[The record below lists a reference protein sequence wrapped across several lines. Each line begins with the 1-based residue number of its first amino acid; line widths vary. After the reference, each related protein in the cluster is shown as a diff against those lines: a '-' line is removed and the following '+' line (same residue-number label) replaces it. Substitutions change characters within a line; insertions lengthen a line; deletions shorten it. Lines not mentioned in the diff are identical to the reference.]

1 MRVRLGKLVLP
12 FSEGIVFPATEPHM
26 ESFFAMI
33 NSNYAR
39 SFWVRLFDVSDILR
53 NTSYY
58 LLEKNKVQ
66 FNFAEFPI
74 VQFFFERPDA
84 RPAMKDLLAVTGLS
98 SGAVSQAVDA
108 LIRDGLLERVRSEQD
123 RRSYLIQ
130 VTEKLRAFRMPP
142 LCHFE
147 QMLEAFRRISGTT
160 PEEMTVTE
168 EVFVQLAES
177 RTGGE
182 LAVIRQPS
190 DLSVPGLVSH
200 EWNGREYLNSL
211 PVWSLILHFTTNL
224 KIPAMVY
231 FYGKRGRMTLGK
243 IRLMNYLFYLSDQK
257 NGIPVVKDLAAR
269 FRASSGVVS
278 QTLNAMVQD
287 GMVERV
293 PLPPDHRLT
302 GIRLTQQGLRMRRQC
317 AASYT
322 SFMQN
327 FFSRI
332 EPEKVAVFDRA
343 MNMTLQFL
351 KSEEGKAFLMPGE
364 SPESYL

>member
-1 MRVRLGKLVLP
+1 
-12 FSEGIVFPATEPHM
+12 
-26 ESFFAMI
+26 MI
-33 NSNYAR
+33 SANEAR
-39 SFWVRLFDVSDILR
+39 SFWVRLFIVSDILR

-58 LLEKNKVQ
+58 LLEKNKVR

-84 RPAMKDLLAVTGLS
+84 RPAMKDLLSVTGLS

-108 LIRDGLLERVRSEQD
+108 LIEDGLLERVRSEQD
-123 RRSYLIQ
+123 HRSFLIQ
-130 VTEKLRAFRMPP
+130 VTEQLREFRKTP
-142 LCHFE
+142 LHHFE
-147 QMLEAFRRISGTT
+147 KMLEAFRQYSGITS
-160 PEEMTVTE
+160 EEMADTE
-168 EVFVQLAES
+168 EVFVRLAES

-200 EWNGREYLNSL
+200 EWNNREYLNTL

-224 KIPAMVY
+224 KNPAMVFY
-231 FYGKRGRMTLGK
+231 YGKRGRMTLGK
-243 IRLMNYLFYLSDQK
+243 LRLMNYLFCLSDQK
-257 NGIPVVKDLAAR
+257 KGIPVVKDLAAR
-269 FRASSGVVS
+269 FHASSGVIS

-293 PLPPDHRLT
+293 PSPLDHRMN

-322 SFMQN
+322 CFMQN
-327 FFSRI
+327 FLSRI
-332 EPEKVAVFDRA
+332 EPEKIELFARTLDL
-343 MNMTLQFL
+343 TLQFL
-351 KSEEGKAFLMPGE
+351 KTEEGRAFLCPAKHMTHTSE
-364 SPESYL
+364 FSMSK

>member
-1 MRVRLGKLVLP
+1 
-12 FSEGIVFPATEPHM
+12 M
-26 ESFFAMI
+26 ESSFAMI

-39 SFWVRLFDVSDILR
+39 SFWIRLFDVSDILR

-108 LIRDGLLERVRSEQD
+108 LIQDGLLERVQSEQD
-123 RRSYLIQ
+123 RRSYLIR
-130 VTEKLRAFRMPP
+130 VTEKLRAFRMTP
-142 LCHFE
+142 LRHFE
-147 QMLEAFRRISGTT
+147 KMLEALRQSSGMT
-160 PEEMTVTE
+160 PEEMAITE
-168 EVFVQLAES
+168 EVFVRLAES

-190 DLSVPGLVSH
+190 DLSIPGLVSH
-200 EWNGREYLNSL
+200 EWNDREYLDSL

-231 FYGKRGRMTLGK
+231 YYGRRGRMTLGK

-269 FRASSGVVS
+269 FRVSSGVVS
-278 QTLNAMVQD
+278 QTLNAMIQD
-287 GMVERV
+287 GMVERI
-293 PLPPDHRLT
+293 PLPHDRRMI

-322 SFMQN
+322 CFMQN
-327 FFSRI
+327 FLCRI
-332 EPEKVAVFDRA
+332 EPEKIKVFDRA
-343 MNMTLQFL
+343 LEMTLRFL
-351 KSEEGKAFLMPGE
+351 RTEEGKAFLMPGE
-364 SPESYL
+364 SPETYI

>member
-1 MRVRLGKLVLP
+1 
-12 FSEGIVFPATEPHM
+12 
-26 ESFFAMI
+26 MI
-33 NSNYAR
+33 SSNEAR

-108 LIRDGLLERVRSEQD
+108 LIEDGLLERVRSEQD
-123 RRSYLIQ
+123 HRSFLIQ
-130 VTEKLRAFRMPP
+130 VTEQLWKFRKTPLR
-142 LCHFE
+142 HFE
-147 QMLEAFRRISGTT
+147 KMLEAFRQYSGIT
-160 PEEMTVTE
+160 PEEMTMTE
-168 EVFVQLAES
+168 EVYVRLAES

-190 DLSVPGLVSH
+190 DLSIPGLVSH
-200 EWNGREYLNSL
+200 EWNGREYLNTL

-231 FYGKRGRMTLGK
+231 YYGKRGRMTLGK

-269 FRASSGVVS
+269 FRISSGVVS
-278 QTLNAMVQD
+278 QTLNAMIHD

-293 PLPPDHRLT
+293 PSPLDHRMI
-302 GIRLTQQGLRMRRQC
+302 GIRLTPQGLLMRRQC
-317 AASYT
+317 ATSYT
-322 SFMQN
+322 CFMQS

-332 EPEKVAVFDRA
+332 EPEKIELFDRVLDL
-343 MNMTLQFL
+343 TLRFL
-351 KSEEGKAFLMPGE
+351 NAEEGKAFLMPCE
-364 SPESYL
+364 TYDPYL

>member
-1 MRVRLGKLVLP
+1 
-12 FSEGIVFPATEPHM
+12 
-26 ESFFAMI
+26 MI

-108 LIRDGLLERVRSEQD
+108 LIQDGLLERVRSEQD
-123 RRSYLIQ
+123 HRSYLIQ
-130 VTEKLRAFRMPP
+130 VTEKLRSFRMTP
-142 LCHFE
+142 LRHFE
-147 QMLEAFRRISGTT
+147 KMLEALQQSTGMTK
-160 PEEMTVTE
+160 EEMTMIE
-168 EVFVQLAES
+168 DVFVQLAAS

-182 LAVIRQPS
+182 LAVIKQPS

-200 EWNGREYLNSL
+200 EWNKREYLNTL

-224 KIPAMVY
+224 KIPVMVY
-231 FYGKRGRMTLGK
+231 YYGKRGRMTLGK

-257 NGIPVVKDLAAR
+257 NGIPAVKELAER
-269 FRASSGVVS
+269 FRVSSGVVS
-278 QTLNAMVQD
+278 QTLNAMIQD

-293 PLPPDHRLT
+293 PSPLDRRLT

-322 SFMQN
+322 GFMQN
-327 FFSRI
+327 FLSRI
-332 EPEKVAVFDRA
+332 EPEMIAVFDRA
-343 MNMTLQFL
+343 LDMTLRFL
-351 KSEEGKAFLMPGE
+351 KTEEGRAFLMPSE
-364 SPESYL
+364 SPDSYL

>member
-1 MRVRLGKLVLP
+1 
-12 FSEGIVFPATEPHM
+12 M
-26 ESFFAMI
+26 EAQMI
-33 NSNYAR
+33 SANEAR

-108 LIRDGLLERVRSEQD
+108 LIQDGLLERVRSEQD
-123 RRSYLIQ
+123 HRSILIQ
-130 VTEKLRAFRMPP
+130 VTEQLREFRKTP
-142 LCHFE
+142 LHHFE
-147 QMLEAFRRISGTT
+147 KMLEALQVYGGMT
-160 PEEMTVTE
+160 PEEMAVTE

-182 LAVIRQPS
+182 LAVIGKPS

-200 EWNGREYLNSL
+200 EWNSREYLNTL

-224 KIPAMVY
+224 KLPVMVY
-231 FYGKRGRMTLGK
+231 YYGKRGRMTLGK
-243 IRLMNYLFYLSDQK
+243 IRLLNCLFLLSSLK
-257 NGIPVVKDLAAR
+257 NDTPAVKELAER
-269 FRASSGVVS
+269 FRVSSGVVS
-278 QTLNAMVQD
+278 QTLNAMIQD
-287 GMVERV
+287 GMVERI
-293 PLPPDHRLT
+293 PLPLDRRLT
-302 GIRLTQQGLRMRRQC
+302 GVRLTQQGLRMRRQC

-322 SFMQN
+322 CFMQN
-327 FFSRI
+327 FLSRI
-332 EPEKVAVFDRA
+332 EPEKIAVFDRA
-343 MNMTLQFL
+343 LDLTLHFL
-351 KSEEGKAFLMPGE
+351 KTDEGKSFLMPGE
-364 SPESYL
+364 SPETYI

>member
-1 MRVRLGKLVLP
+1 
-12 FSEGIVFPATEPHM
+12 
-26 ESFFAMI
+26 MI

-108 LIRDGLLERVRSEQD
+108 LIRDGLLERVQSEQD

-130 VTEKLRAFRMPP
+130 VTEKLRAFRMTP
-142 LCHFE
+142 LHHFE
-147 QMLEAFRRISGTT
+147 KMLEVFRQNSGMT
-160 PEEMTVTE
+160 PEEMTITE

-200 EWNGREYLNSL
+200 EWNGREYLNTL

-224 KIPAMVY
+224 KIPVMVY
-231 FYGKRGRMTLGK
+231 YYGKRGRMTLGK
-243 IRLMNYLFYLSDQK
+243 IRLMNYLFYLSSLK
-257 NGIPVVKDLAAR
+257 NETPLIKDLAVR
-269 FRASSGVVS
+269 FRVSSGVVS

-302 GIRLTQQGLRMRRQC
+302 GIRLTQQGVRMRRQC

-332 EPEKVAVFDRA
+332 EPEKFAVFDRA
-343 MNMTLQFL
+343 LNMTIQFL
-351 KSEEGKAFLMPGE
+351 KTEEGKAFLI
-364 SPESYL
+364 PENASGTCCY

>member
-1 MRVRLGKLVLP
+1 
-12 FSEGIVFPATEPHM
+12 M
-26 ESFFAMI
+26 ESFPRMI
-33 NSNYAR
+33 NSNEAR

-108 LIRDGLLERVRSEQD
+108 LIGDGLLERVRSEQD
-123 RRSYLIQ
+123 HRSFLIQ
-130 VTEKLRAFRMPP
+130 VTEQLREFRKTP
-142 LCHFE
+142 LRHFE
-147 QMLEAFRRISGTT
+147 KMLEAFRQYSGIT
-160 PEEMTVTE
+160 PEEMAATE
-168 EVFVQLAES
+168 EVFVRLAES

-200 EWNGREYLNSL
+200 EWNTREYLNTL
-211 PVWSLILHFTTNL
+211 PIWSLILHFTTNL

-231 FYGKRGRMTLGK
+231 YYGKRGRMTLGK

-269 FRASSGVVS
+269 FQASSGVVS
-278 QTLNAMVQD
+278 QTLNAMIQD

-293 PLPPDHRLT
+293 PSPLDRRMI
-302 GIRLTQQGLRMRRQC
+302 GVRLTQQGLRMRRQC

-322 SFMQN
+322 CFMQN

-332 EPEKVAVFDRA
+332 EPEKIELFDRVLD
-343 MNMTLQFL
+343 MTLQFL
-351 KSEEGKAFLMPGE
+351 KSEEGRAFLMPGE
-364 SPESYL
+364 TYDPYL

>member
-1 MRVRLGKLVLP
+1 
-12 FSEGIVFPATEPHM
+12 
-26 ESFFAMI
+26 MI
-33 NSNYAR
+33 SSNEAR

-98 SGAVSQAVDA
+98 SGAVSQAVDT
-108 LIRDGLLERVRSEQD
+108 LIQDGLLERVRSEQD
-123 RRSYLIQ
+123 HRSILIQ
-130 VTEKLRAFRMPP
+130 VTEQLREFRKTP
-142 LCHFE
+142 LHHFE
-147 QMLEAFRRISGTT
+147 KMLEAFQLSSGMT
-160 PEEMTVTE
+160 PEEMAVTE
-168 EVFVQLAES
+168 DVFVRLAES

-269 FRASSGVVS
+269 FRVSSGVVS
-278 QTLNAMVQD
+278 QTLNAMIQD
-287 GMVERV
+287 GMVERI
-293 PLPPDHRLT
+293 PLPHDRRMI

-322 SFMQN
+322 CFMQN
-327 FFSRI
+327 IISRI
-332 EPEKVAVFDRA
+332 EPEKIAVFDRA
-343 MNMTLQFL
+343 LEMTLQFL
-351 KSEEGKAFLMPGE
+351 KTEEGKAFLMPGE
-364 SPESYL
+364 SPETYI

>member
-1 MRVRLGKLVLP
+1 M
-12 FSEGIVFPATEPHM
+12 
-26 ESFFAMI
+26 
-33 NSNYAR
+33 
-39 SFWVRLFDVSDILR
+39 RLFAVSDILR

-98 SGAVSQAVDA
+98 SGALSQAVDA
-108 LIRDGLLERVRSEQD
+108 LIGDGLLERVRSEQD
-123 RRSYLIQ
+123 HRSFLIQ
-130 VTEKLRAFRMPP
+130 VTEQLREFRNTPRR
-142 LCHFE
+142 HFE
-147 QMLEAFRRISGTT
+147 KMLEAFRQYSGIT
-160 PEEMTVTE
+160 PEEMAATE
-168 EVFVQLAES
+168 EVFVRLAES

-200 EWNGREYLNSL
+200 EWNTREYLNTL

-231 FYGKRGRMTLGK
+231 YYGKRGRMTLGK
-243 IRLMNYLFYLSDQK
+243 IRLMNYLFCLSSHK
-257 NGIPVVKDLAAR
+257 NETPLIKDIAAR
-269 FRASSGVVS
+269 FRVSSGVVS
-278 QTLNAMVQD
+278 QTMNAMIQD

-293 PLPPDHRLT
+293 PLPPDHRLI

-322 SFMQN
+322 CFMQN
-327 FFSRI
+327 FLSRI
-332 EPEKVAVFDRA
+332 EPEKTAVFDRTL
-343 MNMTLQFL
+343 NMTLQFL
-351 KSEEGKAFLMPGE
+351 KTDEGKAFLMPEDASGTCC
-364 SPESYL
+364 Y

>member
-1 MRVRLGKLVLP
+1 
-12 FSEGIVFPATEPHM
+12 
-26 ESFFAMI
+26 MI
-33 NSNYAR
+33 SSNEAR

-58 LLEKNKVQ
+58 LLEKNKFQ

-98 SGAVSQAVDA
+98 SGAVSQAVDT
-108 LIRDGLLERVRSEQD
+108 LIQDGLLERVRSEQD
-123 RRSYLIQ
+123 HRSILIQ
-130 VTEKLRAFRMPP
+130 VTEQLREFRKTP
-142 LCHFE
+142 LHHFE
-147 QMLEAFRRISGTT
+147 KMLEAFQLSSGMT
-160 PEEMTVTE
+160 PEEMAVTE
-168 EVFVQLAES
+168 DVFVRLAES

-257 NGIPVVKDLAAR
+257 KGIPVVKDLAAR
-269 FRASSGVVS
+269 FRVSSGVVS
-278 QTLNAMVQD
+278 QTLNAMIQD

-293 PLPPDHRLT
+293 MSPLDHRVIR
-302 GIRLTQQGLRMRRQC
+302 IRLTPLGLRMRRQT
-317 AASYT
+317 ATAYT
-322 SFMQN
+322 CFMQN

-332 EPEKVAVFDRA
+332 DPEKVEVFDRILD
-343 MNMTLQFL
+343 MTLRFL
-351 KSEEGKAFLMPGE
+351 KTDGKAFLIP
-364 SPESYL
+364 

>member
-1 MRVRLGKLVLP
+1 MV
-12 FSEGIVFPATEPHM
+12 
-26 ESFFAMI
+26 
-33 NSNYAR
+33 NSNEAR

-98 SGAVSQAVDA
+98 SGALSQAVDA
-108 LIRDGLLERVRSEQD
+108 LIEDGLLERVRSEQD
-123 RRSYLIQ
+123 HRSFLIQ
-130 VTEKLRAFRMPP
+130 VTEQLREFRKTP
-142 LCHFE
+142 LRHFE
-147 QMLEAFRRISGTT
+147 KMLEAFRLSRGMT
-160 PEEMTVTE
+160 PEEMAVTE
-168 EVFVQLAES
+168 EVFVRLAES

-190 DLSVPGLVSH
+190 DLSIPGLVSH
-200 EWNGREYLNSL
+200 EWNGREYLITL

-224 KIPAMVY
+224 KSPAMVY
-231 FYGKRGRMTLGK
+231 YYGKRGRMTLGK

-269 FRASSGVVS
+269 FRVSSGIVS
-278 QTLNAMVQD
+278 QTLNAMIQD
-287 GMVERV
+287 GMVERI
-293 PLPPDHRLT
+293 PLPLDRRLT
-302 GIRLTQQGLRMRRQC
+302 GVRLTQQGLRMRRQC

-322 SFMQN
+322 CFMQN

-332 EPEKVAVFDRA
+332 EPEKLAVFDRA
-343 MNMTLQFL
+343 LDMTLRFL
-351 KSEEGKAFLMPGE
+351 KTKEGRAFLMPGE
-364 SPESYL
+364 SPDTYL

>member
-1 MRVRLGKLVLP
+1 MV
-12 FSEGIVFPATEPHM
+12 
-26 ESFFAMI
+26 
-33 NSNYAR
+33 NSNEAR

-98 SGAVSQAVDA
+98 SGALSQAVDA
-108 LIRDGLLERVRSEQD
+108 LIEDGLLERVRSEQD
-123 RRSYLIQ
+123 HRSFLIQ
-130 VTEKLRAFRMPP
+130 VTEQLREFRKTP
-142 LCHFE
+142 LRHFE
-147 QMLEAFRRISGTT
+147 KMLEAFRLSRGMT
-160 PEEMTVTE
+160 PEEMAVTE
-168 EVFVQLAES
+168 EVFVRLAES

-190 DLSVPGLVSH
+190 DLSIPGLVSH
-200 EWNGREYLNSL
+200 EWNGREYLNTL

-231 FYGKRGRMTLGK
+231 YYGKRGRMTLGK

-257 NGIPVVKDLAAR
+257 NGTPVVKDLAAR
-269 FRASSGVVS
+269 FQASSGVVS
-278 QTLNAMVQD
+278 QTLNAMIQD

-293 PLPPDHRLT
+293 PLPLDRRMI
-302 GIRLTQQGLRMRRQC
+302 GVRLTQQGLRMRRQC

-322 SFMQN
+322 CFMQN
-327 FFSRI
+327 FLSRI
-332 EPEKVAVFDRA
+332 EPEKIELFDRVL
-343 MNMTLQFL
+343 NMTLQFL
-351 KSEEGKAFLMPGE
+351 KSEEGRAFLMPGE
-364 SPESYL
+364 TYDPYL